1 MRRRLY
7 VFILPLMLSS
17 ALNSVAQIKDE
28 SGFLNSSEK
37 FNKFRFV
44 TVVVSESALAT
55 IATRRFTVFV
65 VQEISKEQISFF

>member
-1 MRRRLY
+1 
-7 VFILPLMLSS
+7 MLSS

-65 VQEISKEQISFF
+65 VQEISKRANFIFLMIIMNGFKWIR